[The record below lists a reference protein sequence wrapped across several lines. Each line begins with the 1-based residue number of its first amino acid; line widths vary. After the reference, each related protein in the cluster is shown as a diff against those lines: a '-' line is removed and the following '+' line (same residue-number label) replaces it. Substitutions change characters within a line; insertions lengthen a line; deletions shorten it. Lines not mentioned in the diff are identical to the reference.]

1 MVNNYKIKK
10 MNTALNSIKAEDEKR
25 IKTMQAIS
33 SDLEGFESQRK
44 EDLAIMLLLEPVYL
58 LLCLFF
64 GYLAFYIYQHNT
76 GILPA
81 LGDFLCGAISFFS
94 LVFFFIA
101 PSNSDKAFKNKL
113 KDSECIKSIY
123 KLLNIQKFDVNKDY
137 SWQRLL
143 VNSKLFAKFNDTVF
157 DDCFKGSI
165 DGVNYAMI
173 ECELI
178 NHKNKGENNESITV
192 FKGLVVS
199 FDFNKPINAD
209 TIIKSKKDED
219 VNNTL
224 FSSHAIISALL
235 LILAFA
241 VIYVLMF
248 GSLDVFSYLS
258 FSAFTVPF
266 VIPIILLIIAIILSK
281 KNKMQKVK
289 LEDWDFDKRFDVL
302 STSQVEAR
310 YLITPSFM
318 ERLKSLET
326 AFGAK
331 NLKCS
336 FFEDNIM
343 FAISTRK
350 DLFEFGSLYHS
361 IKNSKAVEEVYN
373 QIKSIQD
380 MIKHFKL
387 DEKTRL

>member
-1 MVNNYKIKK
+1 

-33 SDLEGFESQRK
+33 SELEGFEFQRK
-44 EDLAIMLLLEPVYL
+44 KYLAIMLLLEPVYL

-64 GYLAFYIYQHNT
+64 GYLVFYIYQHNT

-81 LGDFLCGAISFFS
+81 GGFLCGAIFS

-113 KDSECIKSIY
+113 KDSECMKSIY
-123 KLLNIQKFDVNKDY
+123 KLLNIQKFDVNKDD
-137 SWQRLL
+137 SWQSLL
-143 VNSKLFAKFNDTVF
+143 VNSKLFAKFNETVF

-178 NHKNKGENNESITV
+178 NHTNNESITTTV

-224 FSSHAIISALL
+224 IPSHKIISALL
-235 LILAFA
+235 VFLACA
-241 VIYVLMF
+241 VIYVLNF
-248 GSLDVFSYLS
+248 GSLFLDVSSSS
-258 FSAFTVPF
+258 FLAAFTVPF
-266 VIPIILLIIAIILSK
+266 VIPIILLIIAIILPK

-310 YLITPSFM
+310 YFITPSFM

-326 AFGAK
+326 AFGVK

>member
-10 MNTALNSIKAEDEKR
+10 MNPALNSIKAEDEKR

-33 SDLEGFESQRK
+33 SDLEGFEFQRK
-44 EDLAIMLLLEPVYL
+44 KDLAIMLLLEPVYL

-81 LGDFLCGAISFFS
+81 LGGFLCGAISFFS

-123 KLLNIQKFDVNKDY
+123 KLLNIQKFDANKDY
-137 SWQRLL
+137 SWQRFL
-143 VNSKLFAKFNDTVF
+143 VNSKLFAEFNETVF

-178 NHKNKGENNESITV
+178 NHTKGRNESTTTV

-241 VIYVLMF
+241 VIYVLIF

>member
-33 SDLEGFESQRK
+33 SELEGFESQRK

-123 KLLNIQKFDVNKDY
+123 KLLNIQKFDVNKDD
-137 SWQRLL
+137 SWQSLL

>member
-1 MVNNYKIKK
+1 MVDNYKIKK

-33 SDLEGFESQRK
+33 SELEGFEFQRK
-44 EDLAIMLLLEPVYL
+44 KYLAIMLLLEPVYL

-64 GYLAFYIYQHNT
+64 GYLVFYIYQHNT

-81 LGDFLCGAISFFS
+81 GGFLCGAIFS

-113 KDSECIKSIY
+113 KDSECMKSIY
-123 KLLNIQKFDVNKDY
+123 KLLNIQKFDVNKDD
-137 SWQRLL
+137 SWQSLL
-143 VNSKLFAKFNDTVF
+143 VNSKLFAKFNETVF

-178 NHKNKGENNESITV
+178 NHTKGENESKTTV

-209 TIIKSKKDED
+209 TIIKSKKDEN
-219 VNNTL
+219 VNNTF
-224 FSSHAIISALL
+224 FSSHEIISALL

-241 VIYVLMF
+241 VIFVLTF
-248 GSLDVFSYLS
+248 GALFLDVFPSS
-258 FSAFTVPF
+258 FLAFTVPF
-266 VIPIILLIIAIILSK
+266 VIPIILLIIAIILPK

-336 FFEDNIM
+336 FFEYNIM